1 MRKRIS
7 LCFLAACLGICQ
19 LAYAQQNE
27 TKQQADY
34 AFNTLGYSSSV
45 DLYEEIGEERLN
57 ALAKIRLAD
66 SYRLN
71 SNTESAEY
79 WYAQALEETGEA
91 KDILHYA
98 QMLQSNGKCEAAIV
112 QYNKYLTRIEV
123 TEATPRATIKDCAD
137 LDFKAK
143 TKTFVTNMEALNSTH
158 LDFSPVPYKNGII
171 FTSTRGNE
179 KSGVIDQWTN
189 DNFTDLF
196 YAEKTQGGA
205 FNTPELLKGT
215 LNKVFHDG
223 TATFDKSGTRMYFT
237 RNSEG
242 KNSKEVVDLKIYSA
256 DLVEGVWTN
265 AKELPINNKEFATC
279 HPALSADGRAL
290 YFASNRPGGM
300 GGMDLYVVRKLGKG
314 WSGPRNL
321 GPTVN
326 TTGNEIFPFI
336 NQEGQ
341 LFFASDGHQGMGGLD
356 VYVSE
361 QQDGEW
367 IATENLGAPY
377 NSIKDDFG
385 FSMLKNGQEGYFSSN
400 RAESLG
406 GDDIFHWQSDELA
419 VKGLSHTNTIAVI
432 DEATGERIPEAL
444 VTVAEGVVSS
454 FDQQVAAKKE
464 TEAINNQINFLT
476 DNKGMVSSTFATG
489 KTYTVA
495 VNKPG
500 YTSYKKVVSAYE
512 LMKAQEWIVAI
523 AKREGVVVDGSII
536 NKKYDHAIP
545 NAEISLFNFCTGE
558 KEKILSDNEGKFTFF
573 LDCKCDYEIAGEKE
587 RFSKDKKTI
596 STIDINCD
604 DTHPITT
611 TLYLNIGSA
620 PSSSTT
626 RSAPITS
633 SPSPSR
639 TVVTTPP
646 PPPTRTVVTVPPPV
660 PTYSESTAIR
670 KFSDLSDPSSLNVGT
685 IITLDNLYYDYDKF
699 FIRPDAA
706 IELNKVVALLR
717 QYPSME
723 LELSS
728 HTDARGRDAYNQTLS
743 QKRADVAV
751 NYISSKGISRTRL
764 ISRGMGEEQLRNH
777 CSDGIN
783 CSESEH
789 QENRRTEIRIVK
801 R

>member
-7 LCFLAACLGICQ
+7 FGFLAICLGICQ
-19 LAYAQQNE
+19 LAYAQQNN

-34 AFNTLGYSSSV
+34 AFSTLGYSSSV
-45 DLYEEIGEERLN
+45 DLYEEIGADRLN

-98 QMLQSNGKCEAAIV
+98 QMLQSNGKCEAAIE
-112 QYNKYLTRIEV
+112 QYNEYLERIEE
-123 TEATPRATIKDCAD
+123 TEATPRATIKDCSE

-196 YAEKTQGGA
+196 FASKTQGGA

-215 LNKVFHDG
+215 LNEVFHDG

-242 KNSKEVVDLKIYSA
+242 KNSREVVDLKIYSA
-256 DLVEGVWTN
+256 ELKEGVWTN
-265 AKELPINNKEFATC
+265 AEELPINNKEFATC

-321 GPTVN
+321 GPKVN
-326 TTGNEIFPFI
+326 TTGNEIFPFM
-336 NQEGQ
+336 NHEGQ
-341 LFFASDGHQGMGGLD
+341 LFFASNGHQGMGGLD

-367 IATENLGAPY
+367 IGTENLGAPF

-385 FSMLKNGQEGYFSSN
+385 FSMLKNGKEGYFSSN
-400 RAESLG
+400 RKESLG

-419 VKGLSHTNTIAVI
+419 VRGLSHNNTIAVI

-444 VTVAEGVVSS
+444 ITIAEGIVSS
-454 FDQQVAAKKE
+454 FDQKTETSNADKE
-464 TEAINNQINFLT
+464 INNQINFLT
-476 DNKGMVSSTFATG
+476 DSTGMVNSTFATG

-523 AKREGVVVDGSII
+523 AKRKGALVNGSVI

-558 KEKILSDNEGKFTFF
+558 NEKALSDNEGKFTFF
-573 LDCKCDYEIAGEKE
+573 LDCKCDYELVGEKE
-587 RFSKDKKTI
+587 RFTKAKKTI
-596 STIDINCD
+596 STINMNCD

-620 PSSSTT
+620 PTTSPT
-626 RSAPITS
+626 RSVPITS
-633 SPSPSR
+633 SP
-639 TVVTTPP
+639 TPP
-646 PPPTRTVVTVPPPV
+646 PPPPPAPTRVVSAPPTYTPPPV
-660 PTYSESTAIR
+660 PTGSTVIR
-670 KFSDLSDPSSLNVGT
+670 KFSDLSDPSTLNVGT

-699 FIRPDAA
+699 FIRPDASK
-706 IELNKVVALLR
+706 ELDKVVALMR
-717 QYPSME
+717 QYPTME

-728 HTDARGRDAYNQTLS
+728 HTDSRGRDAYNQTLS

-764 ISRGMGEEQLRNH
+764 ISRGMGEELLRNE
-777 CSDGIN
+777 CADGVD
-783 CSESEH
+783 CSETEH
-789 QENRRTEIRIVK
+789 QENRRTEIKIVK